1 MGFFNNFFIYMA
13 VIPWLMFLEEIMR
26 KISIRSLI
34 CTVDKAFFSKPSTYL
49 KLPAPL
55 ATSSA
60 LIFAT
65 IA

>member
-1 MGFFNNFFIYMA
+1 MA

-26 KISIRSLI
+26 KISVRSLI
-34 CTVDKAFFSKPSTYL
+34 FTVDKVFFSKPSAYL

-55 ATSSA
+55 AASSA
-60 LIFAT
+60 LTFAT